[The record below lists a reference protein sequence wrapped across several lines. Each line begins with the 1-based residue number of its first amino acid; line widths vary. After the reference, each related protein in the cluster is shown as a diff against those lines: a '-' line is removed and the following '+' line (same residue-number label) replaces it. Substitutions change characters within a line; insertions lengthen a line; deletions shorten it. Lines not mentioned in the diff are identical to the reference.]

1 MLLPVIAG
9 WLLVSLS
16 EHLFGGNK
24 RSDGTK

>member
-1 MLLPVIAG
+1 VLPVIAG

-16 EHLFGGNK
+16 NYLFGGNK